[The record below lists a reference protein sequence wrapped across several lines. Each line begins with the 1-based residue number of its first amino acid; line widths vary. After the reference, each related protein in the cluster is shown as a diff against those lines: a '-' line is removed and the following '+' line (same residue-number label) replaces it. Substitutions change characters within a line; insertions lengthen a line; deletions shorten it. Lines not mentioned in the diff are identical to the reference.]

1 MREKLTP
8 QVIFVIVIILVGII
22 SGVYWGVNK
31 YFFQTDI
38 VHPAHSGNTVAQ
50 NKERISD
57 NAVEKVSIFSLDS
70 IDTKTSFEISKEVMD
85 LEDQI
90 NEVEKKTAYL
100 ETKKKNIEK
109 KTEQLKE
116 ELHEETTKNIF
127 NISSWYNPFSLIS
140 AWIAKDD
147 AIAFIEEDLVAQQED
162 IEKVEKDI
170 KELSVKKENLETQ
183 RENMKTSLKQLNGFL
198 YEDVAYSLAE
208 ENIVNIKSNLI
219 DGFFE
224 NEQERQKQY
233 QETKMNGLPPF
244 VMPAHGAITSP
255 FGYRTHPITG
265 DRKFHSGVDIGV
277 DYGDPIRAS
286 NYGLVIHSGWYSGF
300 GNTVIL
306 SHGEGLY
313 TLYAH
318 NSEVKVHEGDRV
330 EQGQLIA
337 LGGSSGFSTGPHCHF
352 SMWVNGELV
361 NPLDYM
367 SDYTK

>member
-22 SGVYWGVNK
+22 SGIYWGVNK

-38 VHPAHSGNTVAQ
+38 VHPSPSGNAVAQ
-50 NKERISD
+50 ATVTESPLD
-57 NAVEKVSIFSLDS
+57 KVSLFSMNS

-85 LEDQI
+85 LEEQI
-90 NEVEKKTAYL
+90 DDIDKKIAHL
-100 ETKKKNIEK
+100 ESKKKNIEN
-109 KTEQLKE
+109 KTESLKE
-116 ELHEETTKNIF
+116 ELHEEVTKNIF
-127 NISSWYNPFSLIS
+127 NVAPWYNPFKLFS
-140 AWIAKDD
+140 AWKTRDD
-147 AIAFIEEDLVAQQED
+147 AVAFIEEDLIAQKED
-162 IEKVEKDI
+162 IEKAEKNI
-170 KELSVKKENLETQ
+170 KELSVKKETLETQ
-183 RENMKTSLKQLNGFL
+183 RENMKTSLKQLNGSL

-224 NEQERQKQY
+224 NEQERQQQY
-233 QETKMNGLPPF
+233 QNEKMNGLPPF
-244 VMPAHGAITSP
+244 IMPAHGAITSA

-265 DRKFHSGVDIGV
+265 ARKFHSGVDIGV

-286 NYGLVIHSGWYSGF
+286 NYGLVIHAGWYSGF
-300 GNTVIL
+300 GKTVIL
-306 SHGEGLY
+306 SHGDGLY

-318 NSEVKVHEGDRV
+318 NSEIKVSEGDKV

-367 SDYTK
+367 SDYSK